1 MKFAASI
8 IALAGLTQI
17 AYATTYAQFCND
29 QECSEGCGISVSTDN
44 PGCLEEHGRGSVKFH
59 GVNIQGVNLVAS
71 PDSACSCQNGCNY
84 DVVREIDSNPCFHLT
99 GPEANSYRFVGSQV
113 CDPNNC

>member
-1 MKFAASI
+1 MDAVISGR
-8 IALAGLTQI
+8 LLVRHDLLLT
-17 AYATTYAQFCND
+17 
-29 QECSEGCGISVSTDN
+29 SEGESVSTDN

-71 PDSACSCQNGCNY
+71 PDSACSCQNNCNY

-99 GPEANSYRFVGSQV
+99 GPEANSYRFIGSQV
-113 CDPNNC
+113 C